1 VPRSRRS
8 GRPAAHRDRLTE
20 RDVLATTV
28 SVLAGIGPTEIR
40 ALESAIPVS
49 AVMAVEV
56 PAVEE
61 GTDLREAAR

>member
-1 VPRSRRS
+1 M
-8 GRPAAHRDRLTE
+8 
-20 RDVLATTV
+20 LATTV